1 MLNILVVEKQGA
13 RRADLVDAICEL
25 PGIRVCGAASGLV
38 EALRSMSA
46 EAIDA
51 VVVGAGLPDAELQQV
66 TTLVRNLLGCD
77 VLVVA
82 DTRELV
88 ARVESLL
95 AARRAPEDA
104 LGARAA
110 RTEALAL
117 ARAGKVALVHRLRV
131 AQQARSSPTP
141 RGLQT
146 LDLDDWLPA
155 MCASFARLMP
165 AYVELVP
172 IISADTPPVR
182 CVPEVLEHEMFDI
195 VLDAAA
201 KLPWG
206 GTIWL
211 TAELASNDT
220 VRIDV
225 LENGLG
231 TGDDVTLRTASPVSS

>member
-1 MLNILVVEKQGA
+1 MLKTLVVEKRET
-13 RRADLVDAICEL
+13 RRADFVDAICEL
-25 PGIRVCGAASGLV
+25 PGVEVCGAAGGLV
-38 EALRSMSA
+38 DALRMLSS
-46 EAIDA
+46 ESIDA
-51 VVVGAGLPDAELQQV
+51 VLVGTLPPPELQQL
-66 TTLVRNLLGCD
+66 TALVRNLLGRD
-77 VLVVA
+77 VLAVA
-82 DTRELV
+82 DTNELL
-88 ARVESLL
+88 ARVEALL
-95 AARRAPEDA
+95 AAEHTPDAA
-104 LGARAA
+104 LGERAA

-131 AQQARSSPTP
+131 AQQGRSTP

-146 LDLDDWLPA
+146 LVLKDWLPA
-155 MCASFARLMP
+155 MCASFAGLMP

-172 IISADTPPVR
+172 IISPDTPPVR

-211 TAELASNDT
+211 TVELASNDT

-225 LENGLG
+225 LENGFG
-231 TGDDVTLRTASPVSS
+231 TRDDVTLRTAAPVSS